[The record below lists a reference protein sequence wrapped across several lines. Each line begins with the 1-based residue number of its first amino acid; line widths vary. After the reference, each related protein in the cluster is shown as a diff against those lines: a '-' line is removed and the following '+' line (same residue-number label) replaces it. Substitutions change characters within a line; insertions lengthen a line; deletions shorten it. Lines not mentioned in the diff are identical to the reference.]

1 MPAGDVA
8 SRACCRNARLL
19 RAAWLFIV
27 VASGSTV
34 GTLQAQNLPLFAPL
48 DASVPVPYSITAA
61 DGAAAVAGDA
71 ELCRLALNDWSRAS
85 RGRLRFIEAGGDPVG
100 AEVAGSDAVGNDGAD
115 SGGAGNGAEGSDGA
129 GDRAAGNG
137 RARSDQ
143 ALIEVVF
150 VPPLYGQ
157 YGEMRPML
165 VDGRRGAVVYVRP
178 DTDAL
183 GPAIGA
189 AARED
194 RLLRDSIVYLTCLH
208 ELGHALGLAH
218 TDDFRDI
225 MYFFGYGGD
234 IREYFGRYRARLAER
249 EDIAFQSGLS
259 DGDRQR
265 LDELYPAD

>member
-19 RAAWLFIV
+19 RAAWLLIV
-27 VASGSTV
+27 VASGGTV
-34 GTLQAQNLPLFAPL
+34 ATLQAQNLPLFAPL
-48 DASVPVPYSITAA
+48 DASVPVPYSITVA

-85 RGRLRFIEAGGDPVG
+85 RGRLRFIETGGDP
-100 AEVAGSDAVGNDGAD
+100 
-115 SGGAGNGAEGSDGA
+115 AGN
-129 GDRAAGNG
+129 
-137 RARSDQ
+137 DQ

-249 EDIAFQSGLS
+249 EDIASQSGLS